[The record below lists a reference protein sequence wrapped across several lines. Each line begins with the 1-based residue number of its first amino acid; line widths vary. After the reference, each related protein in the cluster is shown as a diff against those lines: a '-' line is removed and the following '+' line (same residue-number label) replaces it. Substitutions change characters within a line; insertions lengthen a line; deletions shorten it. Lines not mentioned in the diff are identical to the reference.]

1 MKRMT
6 IGELK
11 GIIDYLKDDVIVEIT
26 DDIKAIVAVNENG
39 GWHGVELEL
48 KSEDMAGVLNF
59 EDTTTNIPC
68 GNECLPSKES
78 IKDEL
83 RKQQCQYIYRVRD
96 VTLRHP
102 SIDDSNRKEILKH
115 VNQLPEIISICLN
128 RIDEDE
134 GYINVDINWLKSKH
148 DTIYSEIDKFAI
160 PGGEKEFRRLKSRI
174 NVLNDIMNDILR
186 SIDYYGTVCELE
198 RDGKKVNED

>member
-11 GIIDYLKDDVIVEIT
+11 DIIDYLKDDVIVEIT
-26 DDIKAIVAVNENG
+26 DDIMANVAINTNG
-39 GWHGVELEL
+39 NWSGIELEL
-48 KSEDMAGVLNF
+48 KPEDISGVINF
-59 EDTTTNIPC
+59 EDITTNMPC
-68 GNECLPSKES
+68 CSECLPSKES

-102 SIDDSNRKEILKH
+102 SIDESNRKEILKH
-115 VNQLPEIISICLN
+115 VNQIPEIVSTCLRSIEN
-128 RIDEDE
+128 EDC
-134 GYINVDINWLKSKH
+134 INSNAKWLESKH
-148 DTIYSEIDKFAI
+148 NTIYSEIDKFAI

-174 NVLNDIMNDILR
+174 NVLNDIMGHILHIIECY
-186 SIDYYGTVCELE
+186 SEVCELE
-198 RDGKKVNED
+198 RDGKKVNND